1 MAIQIGII
9 LVVMVAA
16 YALGAW
22 KKLSVELCMASSA
35 IAGGLAG
42 AFVKTPPIGNLA
54 RHLVEG
60 MFTYLDVM
68 LLFVAATI
76 FIKIIAESGGVNYVV
91 RGIIKAFYNLRV
103 VALLLIMIVVL
114 IPGALTGAG
123 SVSILTVGAPCALA
137 LGYLGISKKRVAAI
151 LFIIAGLSAAAPP
164 VNIWAM
170 IISAGTAI
178 PYVGFELPL
187 GIPVLLIGTF
197 TILFLGWK
205 RENKMAL
212 EDVLKEMPQVP
223 EGMRWWRVLLPF
235 LVFFGLVIV
244 TRIWP
249 FAIPMLGLPL
259 QFTIAAIVAF
269 LVSPKK
275 INVLTLS
282 RDTVKLLLPLL
293 ATMAVVGSLQQV
305 MTVTGVRGLI
315 SYVVISTPLVLLYLL
330 LIFLIPAS
338 EGVLT
343 YGGAAIIG
351 IPLVWFL
358 DSIGLHATVAIAGLS
373 LIWPLGDGLPPTA
386 LIGRLT
392 VMMTDYKGSY
402 WSFLRQTWL
411 PWIVITVVGILMI
424 LFSAKLSFL
433 VQWSM

>member
-1 MAIQIGII
+1 MAQ
-9 LVVMVAA
+9 MVRMDRP
-16 YALGAW
+16 W
-22 KKLSVELCMASSA
+22 RNLSRR
-35 IAGGLAG
+35 
-42 AFVKTPPIGNLA
+42 KA
-54 RHLVEG
+54 RTL
-60 MFTYLDVM
+60 
-68 LLFVAATI
+68 
-76 FIKIIAESGGVNYVV
+76 
-91 RGIIKAFYNLRV
+91 
-103 VALLLIMIVVL
+103 
-114 IPGALTGAG
+114 
-123 SVSILTVGAPCALA
+123 LTV
-137 LGYLGISKKRVAAI
+137 LGIAI
-151 LFIIAGLSAAAPP
+151 G
-164 VNIWAM
+164 
-170 IISAGTAI
+170 
-178 PYVGFELPL
+178 
-187 GIPVLLIGTF
+187 
-197 TILFLGWK
+197 
-205 RENKMAL
+205 
-212 EDVLKEMPQVP
+212 
-223 EGMRWWRVLLPF
+223 
-235 LVFFGLVIV
+235 
-244 TRIWP
+244 
-249 FAIPMLGLPL
+249 
-259 QFTIAAIVAF
+259 IAAIVAF

-275 INVLTLS
+275 INVLTVS

-411 PWIVITVVGILMI
+411 PWILITVVGILMI

>member
-1 MAIQIGII
+1 
-9 LVVMVAA
+9 
-16 YALGAW
+16 
-22 KKLSVELCMASSA
+22 
-35 IAGGLAG
+35 
-42 AFVKTPPIGNLA
+42 
-54 RHLVEG
+54 
-60 MFTYLDVM
+60 
-68 LLFVAATI
+68 
-76 FIKIIAESGGVNYVV
+76 
-91 RGIIKAFYNLRV
+91 
-103 VALLLIMIVVL
+103 
-114 IPGALTGAG
+114 
-123 SVSILTVGAPCALA
+123 
-137 LGYLGISKKRVAAI
+137 
-151 LFIIAGLSAAAPP
+151 
-164 VNIWAM
+164 
-170 IISAGTAI
+170 
-178 PYVGFELPL
+178 
-187 GIPVLLIGTF
+187 
-197 TILFLGWK
+197 
-205 RENKMAL
+205 
-212 EDVLKEMPQVP
+212 
-223 EGMRWWRVLLPF
+223 
-235 LVFFGLVIV
+235 
-244 TRIWP
+244 
-249 FAIPMLGLPL
+249 MLGLPL

-275 INVLTLS
+275 INVLTVS

-330 LIFLIPAS
+330 LIFLIPVS